1 MVDAAKFRITCKQLK
16 LQRKAGRLQII
27 QNSEPSTIL
36 WRQCGIRIQACTSDQ
51 MLQIAVFDF

>member
-1 MVDAAKFRITCKQLK
+1 MVDAAKFQITCKQLK

-27 QNSEPSTIL
+27 QNSGPSTIL
-36 WRQCGIRIQACTSDQ
+36 WRQYGIGIQACTSDQ